1 MPVNG
6 SSSRPEK
13 PSRRS
18 GFLHIPFGAS
28 ADPATLYTAA
38 LTFRREYNIVSRTC
52 EIVSD
57 PVVRRMPAKA
67 GGTVELHVL
76 FGAASTSGGEG
87 VDPTNFAKIQAM
99 AAFDGFEPSETVTQ
113 KAPQNLS
120 SAPSGKQPSRYG
132 SVHSAREV
140 TDDMVVSLLDGS
152 FSNGSF
158 GTLEPLLKLIQ
169 SGKVHIRPAVLDRVR
184 RHLAKRTICSEGSG
198 GVNGVML
205 LGASPELMHGSS
217 LDTFLRQ
224 TVRPSGG
231 GGASQGLLGLTLL
244 GAGGVEKNE
253 AAWNATLAEREEALV
268 KREEALVKREEA
280 VGAQELERHQRAA
293 AAMTQLLL
301 EAFQGDQSEAREE
314 LQRARTEAMRIKQL
328 RELAEASGADNHRPK
343 RPKGERKVPQTLL
356 FELPASFLESAQFE
370 RVMESICATTGPTTD
385 DIIDT
390 VSRLA
395 KEILALRFHAAKL
408 RVAHLYQNSDS
419 RSSRS
424 GADRGWLSLTNGP
437 QAAHMLP
444 LEVSRDLKSIDSL
457 AYECASRLRRP
468 PLARAR
474 RSGDD
479 KVIKFQMI
487 GLVAAPAV
495 DVNDNQTPDLLA
507 PLLATLITTLYLAGE
522 INEHLHVMMLLHGE
536 CLLQDALY
544 DEEEI
549 DALSQ
554 HLGATTS
561 INVKA
566 RASAI
571 NMALLRP
578 GVDADCYMR
587 NPEMQAIMKLP
598 GWPTAPPQE
607 GSDRSFRPPPATLG
621 VGSML
626 YLQATLEHVTLI
638 PGMCNWSADA
648 SHLLTIISATGND
661 TGVQLTSDGSANG
674 LAKPIPSWPGWP
686 TYEALWQEYMALPAA
701 ISCSSNKLALMI
713 EGMLKTESVSGR
725 LCGHGGG
732 IDSFFDVLLL
742 GCYTHRV
749 LDEIRKVVP
758 AGVKPGS
765 VRILAFNNQIP
776 TDACMVALY
785 GYHLAASS
793 YTGPSSWAE
802 QIVPTVKHALGMFQ
816 HVHLKWRDVDEAPST
831 AQNLEEMVVAAE
843 VPTRSSGEAAADV
856 S

>member
-1 MPVNG
+1 MLVSG
-6 SSSRPEK
+6 SSSKEK
-13 PSRRS
+13 VSRRS

-28 ADPATLYTAA
+28 ADPSTLYTAA
-38 LTFRREYNIVSRTC
+38 LTFRKEYNIVSRTC

-113 KAPQNLS
+113 KAPQNLPS
-120 SAPSGKQPSRYG
+120 PSGKQPSRYG

-169 SGKVHIRPAVLDRVR
+169 SGKVHIRPAVLDRVMT
-184 RHLAKRTICSEGSG
+184 HLTKRSIYSEGSG

-224 TVRPSGG
+224 TERQSGG

-268 KREEALVKREEA
+268 EREKALVKREEA

-293 AAMTQLLL
+293 AAMTKLLC
-301 EAFQGDQSEAREE
+301 EALGDQSEAREE
-314 LQRARTEAMRIKQL
+314 LQRAGTEAMRIKQL
-328 RELAEASGADNHRPK
+328 RELAEAPGADNQRPK

-419 RSSRS
+419 RSSRH
-424 GADRGWLSLTNGP
+424 GADRGWLPLTNGP

-444 LEVSRDLKSIDSL
+444 LEVSRHLKSIDSL

-522 INEHLHVMMLLHGE
+522 INEHLHVMMLLHAE

-544 DEEEI
+544 DEQEI

-561 INVKA
+561 IDVKA

-571 NMALLRP
+571 NMALL
-578 GVDADCYMR
+578 
-587 NPEMQAIMKLP
+587 
-598 GWPTAPPQE
+598 
-607 GSDRSFRPPPATLG
+607 
-621 VGSML
+621 
-626 YLQATLEHVTLI
+626 
-638 PGMCNWSADA
+638 
-648 SHLLTIISATGND
+648 
-661 TGVQLTSDGSANG
+661 
-674 LAKPIPSWPGWP
+674 
-686 TYEALWQEYMALPAA
+686 
-701 ISCSSNKLALMI
+701 
-713 EGMLKTESVSGR
+713 
-725 LCGHGGG
+725 
-732 IDSFFDVLLL
+732 
-742 GCYTHRV
+742 
-749 LDEIRKVVP
+749 
-758 AGVKPGS
+758 
-765 VRILAFNNQIP
+765 
-776 TDACMVALY
+776 
-785 GYHLAASS
+785 
-793 YTGPSSWAE
+793 
-802 QIVPTVKHALGMFQ
+802 
-816 HVHLKWRDVDEAPST
+816 
-831 AQNLEEMVVAAE
+831 
-843 VPTRSSGEAAADV
+843 
-856 S
+856 